1 MSGIIELTS
10 ATADSTV
17 YAVINNASGQRWNGT
32 AFEVFNGANW
42 SNYVNAL
49 TEDRYSG
56 VGSGYYKGAFP
67 SAIVAGRYTFTFYQ
81 QQGGSPAFGDPTI
94 GSGGPMYW
102 TGTAEDQG
110 TSVNILALLNAT
122 AIPEL
127 TGIPSATPTL
137 FQALMLL
144 YMSLRNAHLST
155 SAQESISN
163 DAGAVITTAT
173 VGDNGTTFTKAK
185 FS

>member
-10 ATADSTV
+10 ATTNQTC

-32 AFEVFNGANW
+32 SFESFNGANW
-42 SNYVNAL
+42 SAYVNAL
-49 TEDRYSG
+49 VEDRYSG
-56 VGSGYYKGAFP
+56 NGSGYYKCAFP

-81 QQGGSPAFGDPTI
+81 QLGGSPAFGDPTI

-102 TGTAEDQG
+102 TGANEDQG
-110 TSVNILALLNAT
+110 SAVTVLALLNGT
-122 AIPEL
+122 AMPEL
-127 TGIPSATPTL
+127 GTIPGPTPSM

-144 YMSLRNAHLST
+144 YMSLRNNHTASA
-155 SAQESISN
+155 AQEIICN
-163 DAGAVITTAT
+163 DAGSTVTTASLN
-173 VGDNGTTFTKAK
+173 DNGTVYTKAK